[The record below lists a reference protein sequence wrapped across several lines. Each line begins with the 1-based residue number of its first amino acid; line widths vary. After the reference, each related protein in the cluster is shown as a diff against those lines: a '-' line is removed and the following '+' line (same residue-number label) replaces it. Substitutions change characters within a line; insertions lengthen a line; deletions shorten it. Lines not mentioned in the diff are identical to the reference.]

1 MSKDDDAR
9 LLDDLLGASAFD
21 ATDGDED
28 DLPPLADDI
37 ADPEDS
43 WMWPG
48 YIMDRR
54 ITNLEAPG
62 SSGKSRFALGIA
74 SCLSHGVFPF
84 GLDCEPVK
92 VEPRVTL
99 ALAAEDPEEDIAA
112 TYRECGGRNG
122 FLRIYNAAKQGG
134 FCFDGEGYAR
144 LRRWVMQTGVR
155 CILIDPVIAYV
166 PRDVRSQNDNV
177 AITQFMAGL
186 NGFCAEMNIAA
197 LIVRHFGKS
206 TVDKEVHQLAAGG
219 EAWRNSAR
227 GQFVMFAHPDNA
239 PGITR
244 VLIVPSRDTMRVQ
257 YRPAFEMVIDQGL
270 QRFVAPGSVALEP
283 YAERYPA
290 LKRKLGLGAKVVE
303 RGDRGPAPRKVQEAA
318 DALVKYLTSVG
329 GQKFSTTAIEEV
341 LVLNPGMAKRTVYR
355 AKDLLIETKQIE
367 DVSGV
372 WSLVY
377 EEDDPF
383 A

>member
-1 MSKDDDAR
+1 VPIDDESR
-9 LLDDLLGASAFD
+9 LLDDLLGASTFV
-21 ATDGDED
+21 DGGGDD
-28 DLPPLADDI
+28 DLPPLVDDI
-37 ADPEDS
+37 GDPSDS

-74 SCLSHGVFPF
+74 ACLSHGAFPF

-92 VEPRVTL
+92 VDPRVTL
-99 ALAAEDPEEDIAA
+99 AFAAEDPEEDIAA

-122 FLRIYNAAKQGG
+122 FLRIYNQSRQGP
-134 FCFDGEGYAR
+134 FCFDDEGYCR
-144 LRRWVMQTGVR
+144 LRRWVMQAGVKN
-155 CILIDPVIAYV
+155 ILIDPVIAYV
-166 PRDVRSQNDNV
+166 PKDVRSQNDNV

-186 NGFCAEMNIAA
+186 NAFCAEMNVAA

-227 GQFVMFAHPDNA
+227 GQFVMFAHPENG
-239 PGITR
+239 PGLTR

-257 YRPAFEMVIDQGL
+257 YRPAFEMVIDQGE
-270 QRFVAPGSVALEP
+270 QRFVSPGSINLEP

-290 LKRKLGLGAKVVE
+290 LKRKLGLGAAQV
-303 RGDRGPAPRKVQEAA
+303 DRKGSHGPAPKRVQEAA
-318 DALVKYLTSVG
+318 DALVRYLVSVG
-329 GQKFSTTAIEEV
+329 GQKFSSTAVDEV
-341 LVLNPGMAKRTVYR
+341 LAQSPGIAKRTLYR

-372 WSLVY
+372 WSLKFD
-377 EEDDPF
+377 EEDPF